1 MASLALSVPTA
12 DAAPAG
18 ITTTAHSAAA
28 PTAPADAS
36 VGQEI
41 RRP

>member
-1 MASLALSVPTA
+1 MALLALSVPTP

-28 PTAPADAS
+28 PTDVS
-36 VGQEI
+36 VGQENP
-41 RRP
+41 RP